1 MIVVFEKSLVVRHIG
16 HLDLMRAMQRAL
28 RRSGLPLQYSFG
40 FNPHIQLSF
49 ALPLSVGIVGLREL
63 MDVPIAG
70 EYDPQAFVQEL
81 NKALPGAIRVLG
93 ARAVADDFPSLMAL
107 ASGSVYR
114 IELGN
119 GEAEARVAAAVTR
132 FMQDTSCQAMRK
144 TKSGEKMTDIRP
156 FVKNL
161 TAEQTANGY
170 TLHCTILNIKE
181 GSLKPAV
188 LMGALFTLAQT
199 EPTDYRTYREAILAN
214 RKDGQAIL
222 LEEYQNA

>member
-28 RRSGLPLQYSFG
+28 RRSGLPLQYSNG

-70 EYDPQAFVQEL
+70 EYDPQAFVLTL
-81 NKALPGAIRVLG
+81 NRALPGAIRVLS
-93 ARAVADDFPSLMAL
+93 ARAVGDDFPSLMAL

-119 GEAEARVAAAVTR
+119 GDAEARVAAAATR
-132 FMQDTSCQAMRK
+132 FIKDASCRAMRK

-156 FVKNL
+156 FVKKL
-161 TAEQTANGY
+161 AAEQTAVGY
-170 TLHCTILNIKE
+170 TLHCTMLNIKE

-188 LMGALFTLAQT
+188 LMGALFTLAEV
-199 EPTDYRTYREAILAN
+199 EPTSYMAYREAILVN
-214 RKDGQAIL
+214 RKDGQAIP
-222 LEEYQNA
+222 LEEYENA

>member
-28 RRSGLPLQYSFG
+28 RRSGLPLQYSNG
-40 FNPHIQLSF
+40 FNPHIQLTF

-70 EYDPQAFVQEL
+70 EYDPQGFVQAL

-93 ARAVADDFPSLMAL
+93 ARVVADDFPALMAR

-119 GEAEARVAAAVTR
+119 GEAEDRVAAAAIR
-132 FMQDTSCQAMRK
+132 FMEDDSCQAMRK

-156 FVKNL
+156 FVKEL
-161 TAEQTANGY
+161 TAEHTANGY

-188 LMGALFTLAQT
+188 LMGALFTLTET
-199 EPTDYRTYREAILAN
+199 EPTYYMAYREKILAN
-214 RKDGQAIL
+214 RKDGRAIP
-222 LEEYQNA
+222 LEEYENA